1 MYIGK
6 LAELTGASRKAIRLY
21 ESLGLIPEPE
31 RKGKYRVYSDNY
43 VVLISMI
50 RRAQAVGFHLS
61 ELKELVSHKSRNNR
75 FPIELANTLINK
87 KRDTLQKELR
97 RIKSLDKQLIALS
110 EELQQSF
117 GQPENS

>member
-31 RKGKYRVYSDNY
+31 RKGKYRVYSDDY

-75 FPIELANTLINK
+75 FPIELANTLIDK
-87 KRDTLQKELR
+87 KRHTLQNELR

-110 EELQQSF
+110 QELQQSF
-117 GQPENS
+117 GQPENA